1 MRKPSRTAAAIW
13 RSWTRRRQLDGE
25 LADEL
30 KTYFDELVDK
40 KIQSGADPESARRAA
55 QLEVGS
61 LDAIKQDIR
70 DKRAGASIESIVM
83 DVRYALRGL
92 RRSPGFAAAAVA
104 TLALGIGANTAIFSV
119 VNAMLV
125 EPLPYRDSSR
135 LVFVWSDMT
144 SAGYPRA
151 PLSGPELN
159 DLREQTKLFEGFG
172 AIWANTA
179 ALTGDGDPEQLR
191 IGFVSTNFFDVL
203 GAQPALGRIF
213 GADDEHAAGPASIL
227 LSWPVFQ
234 RRYGGDAAIV
244 GRRVLVNGQPMTV
257 VGVMPSTFRLLMPPD
272 AAVPDDMQAWLPFN
286 PQFIRGP
293 RGQQY
298 LRVVGR
304 MRAGV
309 TVEQARREIDG
320 VASRISHQFTDYG
333 SAGRVFNT
341 VGLQA
346 DGVRELRPTLLA
358 LFGGVGILLLI
369 ACVNVA
375 SLLVARAAAR
385 SRETALRVALGAA
398 RRRLLRQCLIE
409 GLVLTGLGAAAGLIV
424 AELALTPML
433 ALRPASL
440 DRIASAHIDRRA
452 LAFTVAVA
460 LAWGALLSCAP
471 ILEVLRTDLLTAL
484 QREGRHAISTVQYR
498 TRASLVAIQIALGVA
513 LLVGAGLM
521 VRSFFSIQSL
531 DPGFQSEGR
540 LTFKVAIPGAR
551 YRGREAV
558 NAFSRRLQSELAAI
572 PGVTAVGAISHL
584 PFDNLPNW
592 GGPYLTVAGGD
603 DASAPH
609 ADLRTVTPGLFET
622 IDATLLE
629 GRYFTEDDDQ
639 RGAFVAIVDDLLASR
654 SWPGESALGKRVFI
668 DPGSTGHAAVA
679 ATVVGVIRHLRQR
692 SLVDP
697 LSEQV
702 FVPQRVV
709 NRSPISFV
717 VKATLPKAEL
727 AQGAR
732 AAIARIDPQL
742 PVYDVRPFDDYVDG
756 ARATQRFAGMLA
768 AAFAAIAVALACVG
782 VYGVMAYAMTRRRY
796 EFGVR
801 LALGATPEQLVR
813 TVFSEG
819 ARLTVVGLLL
829 GSVAAVGAA
838 MAIRSQLFGVT
849 AADVPTYT
857 VAIGVIGAASL
868 LAAWLPARRAAMAS
882 PLEVLRS
889 E

>member
-1 MRKPSRTAAAIW
+1 
-13 RSWTRRRQLDGE
+13 
-25 LADEL
+25 
-30 KTYFDELVDK
+30 
-40 KIQSGADPESARRAA
+40 
-55 QLEVGS
+55 
-61 LDAIKQDIR
+61 
-70 DKRAGASIESIVM
+70 
-83 DVRYALRGL
+83 
-92 RRSPGFAAAAVA
+92 
-104 TLALGIGANTAIFSV
+104 
-119 VNAMLV
+119 
-125 EPLPYRDSSR
+125 
-135 LVFVWSDMT
+135 
-144 SAGYPRA
+144 
-151 PLSGPELN
+151 
-159 DLREQTKLFEGFG
+159 
-172 AIWANTA
+172 
-179 ALTGDGDPEQLR
+179 
-191 IGFVSTNFFDVL
+191 
-203 GAQPALGRIF
+203 
-213 GADDEHAAGPASIL
+213 
-227 LSWPVFQ
+227 
-234 RRYGGDAAIV
+234 
-244 GRRVLVNGQPMTV
+244 
-257 VGVMPSTFRLLMPPD
+257 
-272 AAVPDDMQAWLPFN
+272 
-286 PQFIRGP
+286 
-293 RGQQY
+293 
-298 LRVVGR
+298 
-304 MRAGV
+304 
-309 TVEQARREIDG
+309 
-320 VASRISHQFTDYG
+320 
-333 SAGRVFNT
+333 
-341 VGLQA
+341 
-346 DGVRELRPTLLA
+346 
-358 LFGGVGILLLI
+358 
-369 ACVNVA
+369 
-375 SLLVARAAAR
+375 
-385 SRETALRVALGAA
+385 VALGAA
-398 RRRLLRQCLIE
+398 RQRLLRQCLIE

-819 ARLTVVGLLL
+819 ERLTVVGLLL